1 MFFLMFVLPYTNGG
15 YFLIRASD
23 TYDTSASGYDY
34 VEEETTYIPGC
45 QAKKLS
51 SGVACVK
58 KSGILPETG
67 EKSDP
72 NCVKKWIREL
82 STKIECQQ
90 KVSHFLFQQAP
101 TGHGSDLLAL
111 EPPWTAETLLEPF

>member
-15 YFLIRASD
+15 YLLIKATD
-23 TYDTSASGYDY
+23 TNDPSASGYDY
-34 VEEETTYIPGC
+34 VEDETSDIPGC

-58 KSGILPETG
+58 KLHTAILPETG

-72 NCVKKWIREL
+72 NCFVRWIKEL
-82 STKIECQQ
+82 STKLECQQ
-90 KVSHFLFQQAP
+90 KVLHFLFS
-101 TGHGSDLLAL
+101 G
-111 EPPWTAETLLEPF
+111 EVF